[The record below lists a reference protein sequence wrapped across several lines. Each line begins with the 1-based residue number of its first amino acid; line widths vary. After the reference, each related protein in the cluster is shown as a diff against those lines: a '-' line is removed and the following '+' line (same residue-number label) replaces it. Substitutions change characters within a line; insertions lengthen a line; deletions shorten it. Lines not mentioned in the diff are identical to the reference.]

1 MILIPCGPWAKG
13 ALSSRGQP
21 CFPWGTRTSGR
32 PTQTQPLALFLPP
45 APVRFTGQGVTAGS
59 SAEMLRLG
67 FGVRREET
75 LKLRLS
81 LGVLVPG
88 IPVPRLPADLAVPSC
103 ASKRLVFCL
112 LSAFSSC
119 FQQNGLV

>member
-81 LGVLVPG
+81 FSASSSPASWSLGSLLTWQFP
-88 IPVPRLPADLAVPSC
+88 PVPPNDWFSAYYLHF
-103 ASKRLVFCL
+103 LVV
-112 LSAFSSC
+112 FSRM
-119 FQQNGLV
+119 G